1 MGIRSFLAFELP
13 PKIREQI
20 GTVSKELKKSALP
33 VRWVKVD
40 NIHLTIIFLGS
51 VNEDT
56 IDDIKEKV
64 YGVVERFSVFKTRL
78 GGVGVFPDWRRPRVI
93 WVGLNGEIERLSRFR
108 DELQTELKV
117 FGIKEEKRPFRPH
130 LTIGRF
136 KGMLGRDEEL
146 KWILDKYHDISSDL
160 HYLNEL
166 ILFKS
171 DLKPDGPIY
180 TKMAVWPLRAADS
193 HR

>member
-1 MGIRSFLAFELP
+1 MGIRLFLAFELP
-13 PKIREQI
+13 PTIREQI
-20 GTVSKELKKSALP
+20 GTVSRELKKSTLP
-33 VRWVKVD
+33 VRWVKVE
-40 NIHLTIIFLGS
+40 NIHLTIVFIGS

-64 YGVVERFSVFKTRL
+64 HGVVKSSFVFKTRL
-78 GGVGVFPDWRRPRVI
+78 NGVGVFPNLRRPRVI
-93 WVGLNGEIERLSRFR
+93 WVGLNGETERLSRFR
-108 DELQTELKV
+108 DELQAELKV
-117 FGIKEEKRPFRPH
+117 LGIREERRPFRPH

-136 KGMLGRDEEL
+136 KGIVDRDEEL
-146 KWILDKYHDISSDL
+146 KWILDKYHDIRTDL

>member
-13 PKIREQI
+13 PEIKEQI

-51 VNEDT
+51 VNEDA

-64 YGVVERFSVFKTRL
+64 HRVVKGFSVFKTRL
-78 GGVGVFPDWRRPRVI
+78 SGIGVFPNWRRPRVI
-93 WVGLNGEIERLSRFR
+93 WVGLNGETERLSRFR

-117 FGIKEEKRPFRPH
+117 FGIREEKRPFSPH

-136 KGMLGRDEEL
+136 KGILDWDEEL
-146 KWILDKYHDISSDL
+146 KLILDKYHDISSDL
-160 HYLNEL
+160 QHLNEL

-171 DLKPDGPIY
+171 ALKPDGPVY